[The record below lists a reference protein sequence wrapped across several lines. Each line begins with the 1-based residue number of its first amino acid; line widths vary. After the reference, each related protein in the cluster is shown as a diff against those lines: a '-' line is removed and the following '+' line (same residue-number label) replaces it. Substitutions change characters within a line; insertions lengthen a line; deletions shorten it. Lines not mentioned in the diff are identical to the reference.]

1 MLDIPIILAPLLH
14 MWWLLPIILILAF
27 IKSPIGKGIV
37 GEGVLNFI
45 LKIGL
50 DKKKYQLLKN
60 VTLKTTNGTTQID
73 HIIVSR
79 YGVFVI
85 ETKNY
90 KGWIFGSENSK
101 TWTQS
106 IYGKKH
112 TFQNPLHQ
120 NYKHVK
126 TLQILLKLDDDKIF
140 SVVVFVG
147 ESTFKTDMP
156 NNVVYPLGLLKFIK
170 SHQTISFTPREMW
183 RVVEGIEDAQLAK
196 GFKTNKEHATNIKT
210 AMQEK
215 KYAINTKYTL
225 KKEEYE
231 KYNLICP
238 QCGNDL
244 VIRVSKRGQNIGNKF
259 YGCLN
264 YPKCGYTKNL

>member
-1 MLDIPIILAPLLH
+1 MIDFSAIFMSYLQL
-14 MWWLLPIILILAF
+14 WWLLPIIAIIAF
-27 IKSPIGKGIV
+27 FKSPKGKGIV
-37 GEGVLNFI
+37 GEGLLNFVI
-45 LKIGL
+45 HIAL

-60 VTLKTTNGTTQID
+60 VTLPTENGTTQID

-90 KGWIFGSENSK
+90 KGWIFGSEHSK

-106 IYGKKH
+106 IYGKKN

-126 TLQILLKLDDDKIF
+126 TLQKLLKLGESQIF

-156 NNVVYPLGLLKFIK
+156 SNVVYPLGLLKLIK
-170 SHQTISFTPREMW
+170 SHQTILFTPREMW
-183 RVVEGIEDAQLAK
+183 RAVEEIEDDQLTK
-196 GFKTNKEHATNIKT
+196 GFKTNREHIQSLKTRTDNIPTRPTVKR
-210 AMQEK
+210 EFK
-215 KYAINTKYTL
+215 N
-225 KKEEYE
+225 
-231 KYNLICP
+231 NLYCP
-238 QCGNDL
+238 RCGNDL
-244 VIRVSKRGQNIGNKF
+244 IIRTVKRGQNAESQF
-259 YGCLN
+259 YGWTS
-264 YPKCGYTKNL
+264 YPRCKYTKSKT